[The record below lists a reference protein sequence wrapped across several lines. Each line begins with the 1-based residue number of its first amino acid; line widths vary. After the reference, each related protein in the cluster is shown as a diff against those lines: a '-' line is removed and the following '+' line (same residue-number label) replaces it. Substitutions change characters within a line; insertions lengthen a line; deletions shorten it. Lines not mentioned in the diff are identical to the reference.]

1 MGPLEKT
8 RPTTDE
14 ERRNRL
20 ACTVD
25 WCCGAATRAADAWAS
40 WANGE
45 TGDAVDA
52 LNSALL
58 RARWAASAL
67 EEALADMEEL
77 DAEAGR

>member
-8 RPTTDE
+8 RPTTDG

-20 ACTVD
+20 ACVVD
-25 WCCGAATRAADAWAS
+25 WCCGAATRAADAWNS

-45 TGDAVDA
+45 TGDAADA
-52 LNSALL
+52 LDTALM
-58 RARWAASAL
+58 RARWATEAL

-77 DAEAGR
+77 DGEAGR

>member
-1 MGPLEKT
+1 MGPLTKT

-20 ACTVD
+20 ACVVD
-25 WCCGAATRAADAWAS
+25 WCCGAATRATDAWNS
-40 WANGE
+40 WANDE
-45 TGDAVDA
+45 TDDAVGM

-77 DAEAGR
+77 DGEAGR